1 MRLGIPAMTRNSS
14 KNGFSLVELIISSV
28 VISVIGAAAWSSS
41 SALMQAN
48 EVNRNNVIGVNLLRK
63 SQEEVRQVAQSN
75 FDTIG
80 TGSCHFG
87 VGNTCGFE
95 DITATFPGYTRTMTV
110 GPYSGSTELKQV
122 NVTVSWTALGQ
133 PRTLTSIILLSRPSQ
148 AVPGNVMGLITNGMT
163 GAPIGGVDILVTRS
177 SPAKTLPTISSI
189 ITTPMPD
196 GQNRNYTFLNMANQF
211 QMEAGTWSL
220 TARLPG
226 YVDYVHPTA
235 ILVTPNTEQRINI
248 QMTPSP
254 NATITVYLSPQG
266 TPPGFNAPFG
276 RVGLYKGGAL
286 ISEVNS
292 AGANTFSIPFTSMS
306 QQCFTVATRDMYR
319 SGYAGG
325 FSCSPPQT
333 QDPRGWSSSVVQAD
347 NSLVCSRPWNGSSA
361 TGIDRVCVSP
371 GEARIISVP
380 VVPVATRTV
389 TGYVRRQDGTP
400 IANTPVVIR
409 WHDGGDYPWPQKSPT
424 VTTNS
429 SGFYSAIVPA
439 LQELF
444 ANSVGN
450 YLRVTSSALVPVLR
464 CCNVATNEQVSAT
477 IRSGPLFRG
486 NALPSQ
492 DITISTVNRTDVCG
506 DASGS
511 IRDARTGSPL
521 SGVAVNLS
529 RAGTT
534 DSSGAYMYRCA
545 AGVTPPYS
553 IVAGTYTLTATRTG
567 YYAYNSGG
575 NSVYSRLN
583 ATGGVPVAGN
593 QVNAVGSIG
602 LWPQGSGTLNIT
614 VLRQGTATPVT
625 NASVALSGPTSV
637 NLSSGSSGGVYA
649 FNNILETWPV
659 PEVLGNPQFNQTV
672 RTYTVRVTHSAYED
686 AVPLSVTLN
695 RGETKSVSITM
706 IPKGGM

>member
-1 MRLGIPAMTRNSS
+1 MRLGIPAMTRHSS

-63 SQEEVRQVAQSN
+63 SQEETRQVAQSN

-80 TGSCHFG
+80 TGTCNFG

-95 DITATFPGYTRTMTV
+95 DITATFPGFTRIMTV
-110 GPYSGSTELKQV
+110 GPYSGSAELKQV

-148 AVPGNVMGLITNGMT
+148 ALPGNVMGLISNGMT
-163 GAPIGGVDILVTRS
+163 GAPIGGVDIVATRS
-177 SPAKTLPTISSI
+177 SPVMTLPAISSV

-211 QMEAGTWSL
+211 QMEAGTWNL
-220 TARLPG
+220 RARLPG

-248 QMTPSP
+248 QLTPAP
-254 NATITVYLSPQG
+254 NASIRVNLAPVG

-276 RVGLYKGGAL
+276 RVGIYKGGAL
-286 ISEVNS
+286 VSEVNS
-292 AGANTFSIPFTSMS
+292 GGSNVFSIPFTSTA
-306 QQCFTVATRDMYR
+306 QQCFTVATRDMFG

-333 QDPRGWSSSVVQAD
+333 QDPRGWSSAVVQAD
-347 NSLVCSRPWNGSSA
+347 NSLNCSRPWNGNS
-361 TGIDRVCVSP
+361 SP
-371 GEARIISVP
+371 GVDRICVVPGEILIVSVP
-380 VVPVATRTV
+380 LSPVATRTI
-389 TGYVRRQDGTP
+389 TGYVRDQNGVP
-400 IANTPVVIR
+400 IANAPVAIR
-409 WHDGGDYPWPQKSPT
+409 WHDGGNYPWPGKAPT
-424 VTTNS
+424 ITTNS
-429 SGFYSAIVPA
+429 SGFYSAVVPA
-439 LQELF
+439 LQELLG
-444 ANSVGN
+444 NSAGN
-450 YLRVTSSALVPVLR
+450 YLRVTASANAPFLR
-464 CCNVATNEQVSAT
+464 CCDVSRNEQVSNT
-477 IRSGPLFRG
+477 IRSGPLFTG
-486 NALPSQ
+486 NAISSQ
-492 DITISTVNRTDVCG
+492 DIVLTTTLRTDVCG
-506 DASGS
+506 DAGGS
-511 IRDARTGSPL
+511 VRDARTTNPL
-521 SGVAVNLS
+521 SGVSVNLS

-534 DSSGAYMYRCA
+534 DFSGAYAYQCA
-545 AGVTPPYS
+545 GGVTPPYS
-553 IVAGTYTLTATRTG
+553 IVAGAYTLTATRTG
-567 YYAYNSGG
+567 YYDYNSGG

-583 ATGGVPVAGN
+583 ATGRVSVAGN
-593 QVNAVGSIG
+593 QVNAVGSIA
-602 LWPQGSGTLNIT
+602 LWPQGFGTLNIT
-614 VLRQGTATPVT
+614 VLRQGTATPVA

-637 NLSSGSSGGVYA
+637 SLSSGSPAGVYT
-649 FNNILETWPV
+649 FNNVLETWPV

-672 RTYTVRVTHSAYED
+672 RSYTVRVTHPAYED
-686 AVPLSVTLN
+686 AVPLIVTLN